1 MKKLLIMLTF
11 LVVFVALVWSAGEVC
26 YTRGNVEAI
35 RYDFTRF
42 YVDSVAVKATES
54 KTVTVPDGYDGYNL
68 KITLPDPSTQEESLL
83 SWISVNTMWGV
94 LNPNDTIRKYL
105 IVTDFGKD
113 QKADTFKY
121 YGSFNE
127 FTLTPSTNTAGA
139 SAAESVMTFIFEF
152 SVK

>member
-1 MKKLLIMLTF
+1 MKKLLIMLAV
-11 LVVFVALVWSAGEVC
+11 LVVFAGLVWSAGEVA

-42 YVDSVAVKATES
+42 YIDSVSVKATVS
-54 KTVTVPDGYDGYNL
+54 TTITVPDGYDGYNL
-68 KITLPDPSTQEESLL
+68 KITLPDPSGQEESLKT
-83 SWISVNTMWGV
+83 WINVNTMWGV
-94 LNPNDTIRKYL
+94 INPNDTIRKYL
-105 IVTDFGKD
+105 IVTDFGYD

-121 YGSFNE
+121 YGGFNA
-127 FTLTPSTNTAGA
+127 FTLGPSTNTAGA